1 MSHHLVFVY
10 GTLLQGECNSHWLN
24 DARLY
29 GPHHTQPLYSML
41 NLGEYPGVIEQGAS
55 SIIGEVYQINA
66 QQLAQ
71 LDRLE
76 EYPTLYCREPIT
88 TPYGDAWIY
97 LYRGGQKH
105 QQMIYGGDWKRR

>member
-1 MSHHLVFVY
+1 
-10 GTLLQGECNSHWLN
+10 
-24 DARLY
+24 
-29 GPHHTQPLYSML
+29 ML
-41 NLGEYPGVIEQGAS
+41 NMGEYPGVIEQGAS

-76 EYPTLYCREPIT
+76 EYPTLYGRELIT

-105 QQMIYGGDWKRR
+105 QKMIYSGDWKRR